1 MVTPPER
8 GTDMLTDLTPNGRA
22 GWKTHALRLCNRHC
36 AGSHCACMSP
46 LLQRKMPWLQGSHL
60 GITDAPLCF
69 SVSCPW
75 QSQQRDFAVS
85 MDEWSPFCSCWA
97 RMETVK
103 RELFIMPLPHH
114 CYFSTA
120 TLHSPIGPKH
130 SLILYFSFFVSV
142 SVFILYICIY
152 NIFGISQIN

>member
-1 MVTPPER
+1 MEVMVTPPER

-69 SVSCPW
+69 SVSCPSRHLLAKPAEGFRC
-75 QSQQRDFAVS
+75 QHGRVITLLFMLSKNGNC
-85 MDEWSPFCSCWA
+85 E
-97 RMETVK
+97 K
-103 RELFIMPLPHH
+103 R
-114 CYFSTA
+114 
-120 TLHSPIGPKH
+120 TLHYAFTSPLLFLH
-130 SLILYFSFFVSV
+130 S
-142 SVFILYICIY
+142 YIT
-152 NIFGISQIN
+152 